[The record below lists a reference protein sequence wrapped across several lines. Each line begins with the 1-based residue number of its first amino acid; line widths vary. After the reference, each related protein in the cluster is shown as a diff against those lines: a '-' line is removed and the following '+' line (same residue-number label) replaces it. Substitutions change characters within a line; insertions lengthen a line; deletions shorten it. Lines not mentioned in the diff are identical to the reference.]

1 LKGTSPQISF
11 TFVDDEMRGN
21 VNRDDLLKVLSQG
34 EKRALYILNLLF
46 EITSRQKLGG
56 TTLLIVDD
64 IADSFDYKNKYAIV
78 EYLKE
83 ISSSPS
89 FCSIFLTH
97 NFDFHRTIAL
107 RLNIY
112 RTHRLFAVKRERCLT
127 LVQEVYQKDPFAHWK
142 SNLTNP
148 KYTISAIPFV
158 RNLADYCDKGG
169 HDFSTLTCFLHL
181 KPESTTLT
189 VKDLQK
195 TFLSLLKDQKTLVL
209 PEQNKLVLDLIF
221 ETANTILQED
231 DQQAELE
238 SKIVLSIA
246 IRLKAEEVMIRRIA
260 DDSFVNSIKENQTI
274 TLLTKFRENF
284 PHESALI
291 NILERVN
298 LITPENIH
306 LNSFMY
312 EPILD
317 MGTHHLKSMYREISE
332 LQ

>member
-1 LKGTSPQISF
+1 
-11 TFVDDEMRGN
+11 
-21 VNRDDLLKVLSQG
+21 
-34 EKRALYILNLLF
+34 
-46 EITSRQKLGG
+46 
-56 TTLLIVDD
+56 
-64 IADSFDYKNKYAIV
+64 
-78 EYLKE
+78 
-83 ISSSPS
+83 
-89 FCSIFLTH
+89 
-97 NFDFHRTIAL
+97 
-107 RLNIY
+107 
-112 RTHRLFAVKRERCLT
+112 
-127 LVQEVYQKDPFAHWK
+127 
-142 SNLTNP
+142 
-148 KYTISAIPFV
+148 
-158 RNLADYCDKGG
+158 
-169 HDFSTLTCFLHL
+169 
-181 KPESTTLT
+181 
-189 VKDLQK
+189 
-195 TFLSLLKDQKTLVL
+195 LKDQKTLVL